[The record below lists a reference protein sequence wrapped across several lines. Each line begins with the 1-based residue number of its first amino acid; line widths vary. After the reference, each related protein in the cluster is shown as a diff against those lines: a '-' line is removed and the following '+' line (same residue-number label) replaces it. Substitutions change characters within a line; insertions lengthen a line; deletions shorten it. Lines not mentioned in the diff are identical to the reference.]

1 MKKFIIFFLLF
12 TTSIA
17 YAKVNVIV
25 SIAPQKS
32 FVEEIGGDKVD
43 VTLLAP
49 IGANP
54 NLYEPKVSQMIKVDK
69 ADIYFTIGGQFE
81 KAWLPRIKNQNKDME
96 ILNCSKTIERIPMKF
111 NKKGKKLTNSK
122 NIKKDIHVWV
132 TPTNIEKIG
141 KTIYETLVRYDVKNK
156 EYYKKNHETFVKKA
170 QETHLKIN
178 ELLAN
183 TKDGTKFMVFHPAWG
198 YFAKDYKLE
207 QMAIEVEGKEPKPRE
222 LQEVL
227 KKAKEINIKTILT
240 QPEFSQQGAKIV
252 AKELGINILGISPL
266 NPNWSQNLINL
277 ASAISKD

>member
-1 MKKFIIFFLLF
+1 MKKFIVFFLLF
-12 TTSIA
+12 TTCIA

-111 NKKGKKLTNSK
+111 NKKGKKLLNSK
-122 NIKKDIHVWV
+122 TIKKDIHVWV

-141 KTIYETLVRYDVKNK
+141 KTIYETLARYDVKNK
-156 EYYKKNHETFVKKA
+156 EYYKKNYETFVKKA

-240 QPEFSQQGAKIV
+240 QSEFSQQGAKIV